1 MRPEFAFGYGA
12 LAHSHRENPLFD
24 AFRRWPL
31 VPSSQLLRLRSALL
45 QCLELACPD
54 NGRDLSDSS
63 RKLLRLVTEE
73 LDRRSDTPAGAAVP
87 PAGFRQARRRPH
99 A

>member
-12 LAHSHRENPLFD
+12 LAHSHRANPLFD

-31 VPSSQLLRLRSALL
+31 VPSSQLLRVRTALL
-45 QCLELACPD
+45 QCVEVGSPD
-54 NGRDLSDSS
+54 NGRDLSDSA
-63 RKLLRLVTEE
+63 RKLLMLVSGE
-73 LDRRSDTPAGAAVP
+73 LERRNGALAGPAVT

-99 A
+99 P